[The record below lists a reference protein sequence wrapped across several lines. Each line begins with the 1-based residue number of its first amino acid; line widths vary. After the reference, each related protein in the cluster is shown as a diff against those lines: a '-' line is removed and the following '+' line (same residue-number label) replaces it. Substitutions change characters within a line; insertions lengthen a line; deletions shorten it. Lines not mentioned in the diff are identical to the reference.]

1 MQDME
6 NMKNFIGRC
15 NNCGREQSTFAV
27 SQKIADR
34 MVTENCDCKGGDIK
48 EKRILMHRQLNT
60 LCGEEAPDYGFEAVR
75 PGTYDVILDIA
86 DLVVEGKIQTATFK
100 IDGTTIS
107 MSNAGGKI
115 RAKRSQKI
123 EQGGNIEQ

>member
-1 MQDME
+1 MQNID
-6 NMKNFIGRC
+6 NTQNFIGRC
-15 NNCGREQSTFAV
+15 RNCGREQSTITS
-27 SQKIADR
+27 SQEAADR
-34 MVTENCDCKGGDIK
+34 MVTESCDCRGGDVP
-48 EKRILMHRQLNT
+48 EKKILMHRQLKT
-60 LCGEEAPDYGFEAVR
+60 LCGEEAPEYGFDAVD
-75 PGTYDVILDIA
+75 PNTYDRIVEIA

-100 IDGTTIS
+100 VDGTTIS